1 MKTKGLR
8 GFTLLELLIAVTI
21 FSIVAVAIYSSF
33 NVGIRAWRKA
43 ENSYKV
49 RQEARHAL
57 NTIGR
62 ELRCAINSTAIEMPF
77 EGSSNYVSFCR
88 TMKVPNPQG
97 GYSEGI
103 FEMTYTFEAEDKAVY
118 YILQTYEERAKKE
131 TGTKSLLAS
140 DVLDFKLQ
148 YAYLDLDKVV
158 WKDGWEELNIPLGV
172 KVSLSYPSQSE
183 GQVVEY
189 SETFFIPTGTLKEAT
204 EGT

>member
-62 ELRCAINSTAIEMPF
+62 ELRSAINSTAMSF

-88 TMKVPNPQG
+88 TMKISNPQG

-103 FEMTYTFEAEDKAVY
+103 FKITYTFEAEDKAVY
-118 YILQTYEERAKKE
+118 YILQTYGESAKGE

-140 DVLDFKLQ
+140 GVLDFKLQ
-148 YAYLDLDKVV
+148 YAYLDLDMVV
-158 WKDGWEELNIPLGV
+158 WKDEWKELNIPLGV